1 MVKTSFT
8 ALIMLFAKIH
18 YPQEIRI
25 YEQSSAVVL
34 ISQTDGCQGG
44 RGEKAV
50 CEKIRLYV
58 VPLLR
63 LSISSQKGLL
73 KRKKIGILEYSGHAV
88 MCFRGK

>member
-1 MVKTSFT
+1 M
-8 ALIMLFAKIH
+8 II
-18 YPQEIRI
+18 
-25 YEQSSAVVL
+25 SSLPKFL

-50 CEKIRLYV
+50 CERRRLYV

-73 KRKKIGILEYSGHAV
+73 KTELLQNSCYKERKLEFLNIPGMLLWVFEVNKEDSE
-88 MCFRGK
+88 R